1 MEKWDYQVVLVN
13 KWGKAMRQEP
23 RSGAET
29 WQFEDARATDLV
41 AMLVELGADGRDLI
55 GIDINASYAQ
65 GSHSYVGSL
74 YIFQRTET
82 AA

>member
-23 RSGAET
+23 RLGAET
-29 WQFEDARATDLV
+29 WQFDDARATELV
-41 AMLVELGADGRDLI
+41 TMLAELGSEGWDLI
-55 GIDINASYAQ
+55 GIDTNASYAQ
-65 GSHSYVGSL
+65 GSYSYVGSL
-74 YIFQRTET
+74 YIFQHTET